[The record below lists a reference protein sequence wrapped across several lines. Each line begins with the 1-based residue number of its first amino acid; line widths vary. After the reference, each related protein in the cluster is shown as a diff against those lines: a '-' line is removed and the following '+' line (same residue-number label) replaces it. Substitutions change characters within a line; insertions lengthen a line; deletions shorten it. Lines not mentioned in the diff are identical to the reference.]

1 MAQAITQLGIKRR
14 FNDNVLEH
22 AEKITQIFLGPD
34 GFGSLICEGF
44 QILCLNLANLFYED
58 NDKQIHKLIFS
69 LGIMFN
75 VTTNLAKPELSNT
88 LNVKHAVKQLPEK
101 LIIMYHSVSSEAQP
115 EVLGSFPI
123 SLARFQYQIRSALDL
138 GYQSKPI
145 SFLSKTPENGEKWL
159 FITGDDGT
167 VDWTRNVLPWCETNE
182 LYTHTGVITGPWHQ
196 TPIYPIAHVVQVI
209 LASRDENALTQ
220 LAGRLLAGLTQ
231 DKIDYIKRIYAYE
244 SSHTRRVIKG
254 ACNLVLEANQA
265 FELIG
270 ELTAKE
276 KLLLAQ
282 RFESP
287 DYYKQFQ
294 YAEVGV
300 HTTSHQA
307 LGLDVDRYLRDEID
321 LSERAIHQAG
331 LKRSGYF
338 TLPMK
343 PKYGATVESMEAPLS
358 KRGYRGLL
366 YSENAVWDGKGYV
379 IPRID
384 AKNVEKTL
392 GITALVEPADGG
404 APSIIHHFLTQAQQ
418 HPMQTAIHFRRQGK
432 ASEDAYHSLNY
443 QWVAELTARL
453 SHHLKQAG
461 LQSGEHCVVML
472 NNSVECALLF
482 LAAAE
487 LNLVIAPV
495 ASSLAPVA
503 IQTAIDSTDSHYLIA
518 TPHILNKYLASDERK
533 LSSDQ
538 CFAFS
543 AEGSASNFENDLSR
557 IFDPDYQCDYVLGQ
571 TAGSYDSDFILTMT
585 SGSTGQPK
593 PIVLTQKTKVHR
605 SLDGAKDLYQLR
617 GKEVVITASPMYHSL
632 AQRLVLLPLM
642 TGGTS
647 VILSNFTPQIWLEA
661 AETHRVTFTLAVSSH
676 LEQLLLV
683 LQAEDAPETDLSSL
697 RCLVSS
703 SSLLRTET
711 KARCIET
718 FGCDFHECYGASE
731 VGIVSNLS
739 PKDIDAHPDLLNTVG
754 KALPYVRLKIVDDN
768 KKEVPIGTVGEIAC
782 ETTTAFSRYYE
793 RPEATAESMV
803 DGFFHTGDLG
813 KLDERG
819 FLYLHGRK
827 KELIIVGGTNVYPK
841 DIESVISQVTGI
853 KEVAVIG
860 VKDAHFGEALLA
872 ILVLEGEASYLVRE
886 AKKACMENLAD
897 FQQPMAYEVVDALP
911 RNALGKLKKHQ
922 LQIQFEGYDATKALR
937 RMLAVKK

>member
-1 MAQAITQLGIKRR
+1 VK
-14 FNDNVLEH
+14 
-22 AEKITQIFLGPD
+22 
-34 GFGSLICEGF
+34 
-44 QILCLNLANLFYED
+44 
-58 NDKQIHKLIFS
+58 
-69 LGIMFN
+69 
-75 VTTNLAKPELSNT
+75 TNLTKSRSSDTAT
-88 LNVKHAVKQLPEK
+88 QAVAQLPEK
-101 LIIMYHSVSSEAQP
+101 LIIMYHSVSSETQP
-115 EVLGSFPI
+115 EVLGSFSIP
-123 SLARFQYQIRSALDL
+123 LARFQYQIRSALDL

-145 SFLSKTPENGEKWL
+145 SFLSKTPKNGEKWL

-167 VDWTRNVLPWCETNE
+167 VDWTRNVLPWCETQR

-196 TPIYPIAHVVQVI
+196 TPIYPLAHVVQVI
-209 LASRDENALTQ
+209 LANRDETALSQ
-220 LAGRLLAGLTQ
+220 LASRLLDGLTQ
-231 DKIDYIKRIYAYE
+231 DKIDYIQRIYAYE
-244 SSHTRRVIKG
+244 SSDTRRVIKG
-254 ACNLVLEANQA
+254 ACNLMLDANQA

-270 ELTAKE
+270 EMTVQE
-276 KLLLAQ
+276 KLLLEQ

-307 LGLDVDRYLRDEID
+307 MGLDIDGYLSDEID
-321 LSERAIHQAG
+321 LSEQEIRRAG

-343 PKYGATVESMEAPLS
+343 PKYGATVESIEAPLS
-358 KRGYRGLL
+358 KRGYQGLL

-392 GITALVEPADGG
+392 GIAALVEPVDGG
-404 APSIIHHFLTQAQQ
+404 QPSIIHYFLTQAQQ
-418 HPMQTAIHFRRQGK
+418 HSTRTAIHCRQQAK
-432 ASEDAYHSLNY
+432 AGDEAYQSLSY
-443 QWVAELTARL
+443 HRVAELTAKL
-453 SHHLKQAG
+453 SHQLKQAG
-461 LQSGEHCVVML
+461 LQSGEHCVVVL
-472 NNSVECALLF
+472 NNSVEFALLF

-518 TPHILNKYLASDERK
+518 VPHVLNKYLVSDECK
-533 LSSDQ
+533 LSSDK

-543 AEGSASNFENDLSR
+543 AEGCTSNFENDLSR
-557 IFDPDYQCDYVLGQ
+557 IFDPNYQCDYVLGQ
-571 TAGSYDSDFILTMT
+571 TIGSYDSDFILTMT

-605 SLDGAKDLYQLR
+605 SLDGAKDLYQLN
-617 GKEVVITASPMYHSL
+617 GQEVIIAASPMYHSL

-647 VILSNFTPQIWLEA
+647 VILPNFTPEIWLKAVEI
-661 AETHRVTFTLAVSSH
+661 HRVTFTLAVSSH

-683 LQAEDAPETDLSSL
+683 LRSENAPEFDLSSL

-703 SSLLRTET
+703 SSLLQPEI

-731 VGIVSNLS
+731 VGIVSNLT
-739 PKDIDAHPDLLNTVG
+739 PEDIEAHPDLINTVG

-768 KKEVPIGTVGEIAC
+768 KKEVAMGVVGEIAC
-782 ETTTAFSRYYE
+782 ETTTAFSRYYK
-793 RPEATAESMV
+793 RRGATAESVV
-803 DGFFHTGDLG
+803 DGFFHSGDLG
-813 KLDERG
+813 RLDERG

-841 DIESVISQVTGI
+841 DIESVISKVNGI

-860 VKDAHFGEALLA
+860 VEDAYFGEAILA
-872 ILVLEGEASYLVRE
+872 VLVLDGEARQLVRE
-886 AKKACMENLAD
+886 ARKACMANLAD

-911 RNALGKLKKHQ
+911 RNTMGKLMKHQ
-922 LQIQFEGYDATKALR
+922 LQLQFEGYDATKSLR
-937 RMLAVKK
+937 RMLAVEK